1 MTKTAIAL
9 LAVLLLGGTAHA
21 AHDCSGEIRLGHG
34 WDNLV
39 RNPDHNDSMCFFTYK
54 WKRSTSR
61 KDLPKSDVMR
71 IEEVCAPAMVGNDK
85 GLYCQV
91 VGKFRKAKDGTL
103 QLVKLKDV
111 KVIDAHSV
119 K

>member
-1 MTKTAIAL
+1 
-9 LAVLLLGGTAHA
+9 
-21 AHDCSGEIRLGHG
+21 
-34 WDNLV
+34 
-39 RNPDHNDSMCFFTYK
+39 
-54 WKRSTSR
+54 
-61 KDLPKSDVMR
+61 MR

-85 GLYCQV
+85 DLYCQV